1 MRYFVHFD
9 YANAKARHIVLI
21 KQQGHSAGK
30 KGKLRARKR
39 QGNEQKHTTEYNL
52 NGIFARH

>member
-21 KQQGHSAGK
+21 KQQGHSGGK

-39 QGNEQKHTTEYNL
+39 QESKQKRTTEQNF

>member
-9 YANAKARHIVLI
+9 YANAKARYIVLI

-30 KGKLRARKR
+30 KDKLRARKR
-39 QGNEQKHTTEYNL
+39 QESKQKCTTE
-52 NGIFARH
+52 

>member
-30 KGKLRARKR
+30 KRQTESKKKTRKQTKAHHRIKL
-39 QGNEQKHTTEYNL
+39 
-52 NGIFARH
+52 

>member
-30 KGKLRARKR
+30 KDKLRARKR
-39 QGNEQKHTTEYNL
+39 QESKQKRTTE
-52 NGIFARH
+52 